1 MIMDLMRKTLPVL
14 LIASLALSACVIDEA
29 TLREFEDQL
38 ATEQSIAATQDAA
51 GSGVDGPAAT
61 RTPRPTRV
69 PAAQPSG
76 DTGGGTWT
84 VMLYQDGDDEV
95 LEEDIYLDLNEAE
108 AIGSSDRVT
117 VVSQIDRYT
126 GGFRGDGNW
135 STTRRY
141 VLQADNDLSTLNSPF
156 EDIGEANMADGD
168 TLVDFVAWAV
178 ETHPADHYALILSD
192 LGMGWP
198 GGWSDPSARDIG
210 ADDVAIARSFGDL
223 LYLMELDRAL
233 GRIQNEVGIQ
243 QLDFLGFDAC
253 LMAHLEV
260 FAAVQPYA
268 RYAVASQEVE
278 PGIGWPYAAI
288 LGELEQNDTAT
299 GADLARSVVDN
310 YIVNDLRI
318 RDDGLRQDYLNGRLA
333 SANAV
338 ADATGRSATM
348 TAVDLTRL
356 PAVMNQLDSFA
367 QVLNQQAPRTVARAR
382 TYAQPFT
389 SIFGEQVAPSY
400 IDLAHFAA
408 LAAQES
414 GDQSVIDAARG
425 LLDSLSSAILSERSG
440 PERPGAYGISIY
452 FPNSDLYRTDVGGP
466 RSYASIAT
474 RFADESLWDDFLY
487 AFYTGGELPQR
498 SQPVVD
504 VDPAQLAAPAAGNL
518 SMAPLRVSATTTT
531 ADRPIDFSTEITGD
545 NLGYIYL
552 FVGYY
557 DTSRNAI
564 LFADQDFVEAPTSR
578 QVNGV
583 SYPDWGTSPV
593 SLDFT
598 WEPSIYVISDGTR
611 QTFALLN
618 PETYGARVSES
629 TYSTDGI
636 YTFQSGE
643 TRSARLI
650 WDSEGYL
657 RAIYG
662 FTNADFTGAPSEI
675 TPEVGDTFTILDLWY
690 DVATQDYSY
699 ENGDTLTFGNEPWTY
714 SAVPAPAGT
723 YNVGFIAEDLD
734 GNYSEQYVDIEIQ

>member
-1 MIMDLMRKTLPVL
+1 MDLMRKTLPVM
-14 LIASLALSACVIDEA
+14 LIASLSLSACVIDEA
-29 TLREFEDQL
+29 TLREFESQM
-38 ATEQSIAATQDAA
+38 ATEESIAATQDAA
-51 GSGVDGPAAT
+51 SNAVDGPVAT

-69 PAAQPSG
+69 PAAQPAG
-76 DTGGGTWT
+76 DAGGGTWT

-95 LEEDIYLDLNEAE
+95 LEEDIFLDLNEAE

-117 VVSQIDRYT
+117 VVSQIDRFT
-126 GGFRGDGNW
+126 GAFRGDGNW

-141 VLQADNDLSTLNSPF
+141 VLQADDDLNTLNSPF

-192 LGMGWP
+192 HGMGWP
-198 GGWSDPSARDIG
+198 GGWSDPSARGIG
-210 ADDVAIARSFGDL
+210 ADDVEIARSFGDL

-233 GRIQNEVGIQ
+233 GRIQREVGIQ

-268 RYAVASQEVE
+268 HYAVASQEVE

-288 LGELEQNDTAT
+288 LAELEQNETAT

-318 RDDGLRQDYLNGRLA
+318 RDEGLRQDYLNGRLA
-333 SANAV
+333 SADVV
-338 ADATGRSATM
+338 ADATGKSATM
-348 TAVDLTRL
+348 TAVDLTQL
-356 PAVMNQLDSFA
+356 PAVISQLDSFA
-367 QVLNQQAPRTVARAR
+367 QVLNKQAPRTVARAR

-414 GDQSVIDAARG
+414 GDQSVVDAARA
-425 LLDSLSSAILSERSG
+425 LLDTLGSAILSERSG

-452 FPNSDLYRTDVGGP
+452 FPNSDLYRTNVGGP
-466 RSYASIAT
+466 RSYAAIAS
-474 RFADESLWDDFLY
+474 RFAATSLWDDFLY
-487 AFYTGGELPQR
+487 AFYTGKELPQR
-498 SQPVVD
+498 GQPVVNI
-504 VDPAQLAAPAAGNL
+504 DPAQVVAPAAGNL
-518 SMAPLRVSATTTT
+518 SMAPLRVSSTTTT
-531 ADRPIDFSTEITGD
+531 ADRPINFTTQITGD

-557 DTSRNAI
+557 DTARNAI
-564 LFADQDFVEAPTSR
+564 LFADQDFVESPTSR

-583 SYPDWGTSPV
+583 SFPDWGISPV
-593 SLDFT
+593 TLDYA
-598 WEPSIYVISDGTR
+598 WEPTIYLISDGTN

-618 PETYGARVSES
+618 PETYGAKASES

-636 YTFQSGE
+636 YTFQGGD
-643 TRSARLI
+643 TRAARLI

-662 FTNADFTGAPSEI
+662 FTNADFSGAPSEI
-675 TPEVGDTFTILDLWY
+675 TPDVGDTFTILDLWY
-690 DVATQDYSY
+690 DVATQEYTY
-699 ENGDTLTFGNEPWTY
+699 ENGDTLTFGNEVWTY
-714 SAVPAPAGT
+714 SAVSAPAGT

-734 GNYSEQYVDIEIQ
+734 GNYTEQYVDIEVR

>member
-69 PAAQPSG
+69 PAAQPAG

-178 ETHPADHYALILSD
+178 ENHPADHYALILSD
-192 LGMGWP
+192 HGMGWP

-611 QTFALLN
+611 QMFALLN

-723 YNVGFIAEDLD
+723 YSVGFIAEDLD

>member
-1 MIMDLMRKTLPVL
+1 MRKTLPVL

-178 ETHPADHYALILSD
+178 ENHPADHYALILSD
-192 LGMGWP
+192 HGMGWP

>member
-1 MIMDLMRKTLPVL
+1 MRKTLPVL

-192 LGMGWP
+192 HGMGWP

-611 QTFALLN
+611 QMFALLN